1 MKIKTKIRLGLIF
14 LLALILMLAFTGSYY
29 VNKLADVSSAILKD
43 NYESIQ
49 YTKNMIQALDE
60 GDDEVS
66 VKKFEDNLISQE
78 HNITEIGE
86 MDATRETRHIFELYK
101 SGKRDDKMESL
112 LRQKILHVQD
122 LNMQAILRKN
132 QASTHTTRKIFAY
145 ITILGTLS
153 FLLSFTF
160 VVNFPGMIANPI
172 VELTI
177 GIKEIANRNYSSRLN
192 FSSRDEFGEVADAFN
207 TMARLLDEYEH
218 SNLSKLMVEK
228 RRIETIINNFKD
240 AIIGLDEKKHVLFAN
255 PVALNI
261 LGLNEEDMIGKYAA
275 DVAVYNDLFRAL
287 LQNDDKEKL
296 LKIFVDNKES
306 YFTKESLDIIN
317 GETNIGLV
325 IILRNITR
333 YQELDVAKT
342 NFIATISHELKTP
355 ISSIKMSL
363 KLIEDQ
369 RIGSLNE
376 EQKKLLDN
384 IKEDSQR
391 LLKITAELLDM
402 AQVESGNI
410 QLNIQSIRPEM
421 IVEQAVK
428 SAQNL
433 ADLKNITIELKFA
446 PGLGPLRADADKT
459 SWVLL
464 NYLTNA
470 IRYAREDSKVIV
482 SVFSKDNKTVFSVQD
497 FGRGIEEKYLSKV
510 FDRFFQ
516 VPGTAA
522 SGSTGMGLAISRE
535 IIEKQGGK
543 VSTESVFGSGST
555 FSFTLA

>member
-1 MKIKTKIRLGLIF
+1 MKIKIKIRLGLLF
-14 LLALILMLAFTGSYY
+14 LLALILMLAFTGSFY

-60 GDDEVS
+60 GDDELS
-66 VKKFEDNLISQE
+66 VKKFEDNLVAQE

-86 MDATRETRHIFELYK
+86 LDATRDTRQIFELYK
-101 SGKRDDKMESL
+101 SGKRDDKIESL
-112 LRQKILHVQD
+112 LRQRILHVQD
-122 LNMQAILRKN
+122 LNMDAIVRKN
-132 QASTHTTRKIFAY
+132 QASTQATKRIFSY

-172 VELTI
+172 VELTN
-177 GIKEIANRNYSSRLN
+177 GIKEIANRNYSSRLH
-192 FSSRDEFGEVADAFN
+192 FSSHDEFGEVAEAFN

-218 SNLSKLMVEK
+218 SNISKLMIEK

-240 AIIGLDEKKHVLFAN
+240 AIIGLDERRHVLFAN
-255 PVALNI
+255 PAALNI
-261 LGLNEEDMIGKYAA
+261 LGLSEADIIGKYAA

-287 LQNDDKEKL
+287 LQADEKEKL

-317 GETNIGLV
+317 GETNIGMV

-333 YQELDVAKT
+333 FQELDVAKT

-363 KLIEDQ
+363 RLMEDQ
-369 RIGSLNE
+369 RIGTLNE
-376 EQKKLLDN
+376 EQKKLLEN
-384 IKEDSQR
+384 IKDDSQR
-391 LLKITAELLDM
+391 LLKITAELLDL

-410 QLNIQSIRPEM
+410 QLNIQSVRPEL

-428 SAQNL
+428 SAQNI
-433 ADLKNITIELKFA
+433 ADLKNIRIDVRIA
-446 PGLGPLRADADKT
+446 PDTHPLHADADKT

-470 IRYAREDSKVIV
+470 IRYAREDSSVIV
-482 SVFSKDNKTVFSVQD
+482 SVSAHESKTVFKVQD
-497 FGRGIEEKYLSKV
+497 FGRGIEDKYLSKV

-535 IIEKQGGK
+535 IIEKQGGT
-543 VSTESVFGSGST
+543 VSVQSEFGRGST
-555 FSFTLA
+555 FSFTLG

>member
-1 MKIKTKIRLGLIF
+1 MKIKTKIRLGLLF
-14 LLALILMLAFTGSYY
+14 LLALILLLAFSSSYY
-29 VNKLADVSSAILKD
+29 VNKLTNVSSAILKD

-49 YTKNMIQALDE
+49 YTKNMIQSLDE

-66 VKKFEDNLISQE
+66 VKKFEENLVAQE

-86 MDATRETRHIFELYK
+86 LDATRETRQIFELYK

-122 LNMQAILRKN
+122 LNMEAILRKN
-132 QASTHTTRKIFAY
+132 QASTHTAQRIFVY
-145 ITILGTLS
+145 LTILGTLS

-160 VVNFPGMIANPI
+160 VVNFPSMIANPI
-172 VELTI
+172 VELTN

-218 SNLSKLMVEK
+218 SNLSKLMIEK
-228 RRIETIINNFKD
+228 RRIETIISNFKD
-240 AIIGLDEKKHVLFAN
+240 AIIVLDERKHVLFAN

-261 LGLNEEDMIGKYAA
+261 LGLNEKDMIGKYAA
-275 DVAVYNDLFRAL
+275 DVAVYNDLFRVL
-287 LQNDDKEKL
+287 LQNDEKDKL
-296 LKIFVDNKES
+296 LKIFVDDKES
-306 YFTKESLDIIN
+306 YFARESLDIFN
-317 GETNIGLV
+317 GGINIGIV

-333 YQELDVAKT
+333 FQELDVAKT

-363 KLIEDQ
+363 KLMEDK
-369 RIGSLNE
+369 RIGSLN
-376 EQKKLLDN
+376 L
-384 IKEDSQR
+384 
-391 LLKITAELLDM
+391 
-402 AQVESGNI
+402 
-410 QLNIQSIRPEM
+410 QSIRPEQ
-421 IVEQAVK
+421 IVEQAVR
-428 SAQNL
+428 SVQNM
-433 ADLKNITIELKFA
+433 ADLKHITIEPRYA
-446 PGLGPLRADADKT
+446 PDLGTLRADADKT

-470 IRYAREDSKVIV
+470 LRYAPANSKVIV
-482 SVFSKDNKTVFSVQD
+482 SVSVQDRKTVFSVQD
-497 FGRGIEEKYLSKV
+497 FGRGIESQYIPRV
-510 FDRFFQ
+510 FDRYFQ

-522 SGSTGMGLAISRE
+522 SEGTGMGLAISKE
-535 IIEKQGGK
+535 IIEKQGGSVAA
-543 VSTESVFGSGST
+543 VSDFGRGST